1 MVCWQLKAPARK
13 LSLIHGSFWN
23 GNLSKMVQNMYAMF
37 RRNSTLF
44 YRIKAVSKGEE
55 TSDTCISEG
64 FSRGQGYSNLP
75 TVQEKKNA
83 DLFGENTFCRSHTRQ
98 HGEICLGKKRYTYRC
113 IHVPPILVFA
123 FAELIFTVHSLHY
136 CMHLRLTFLLFDLL
150 MTTQQWSSW
159 LCGTGT
165 NVTDTDAEDYNRWSL
180 GIMAYTLLNQRMEPK
195 VMEVWKMIFLFN
207 LVIFRWS
214 MLIFRG
220 SFRIPILSLA
230 FVVQPFEPWD
240 QGQSLVSP
248 WLPCGSYVAGQ
259 TEGLCTRCFGE
270 RRGSCPKPERSL
282 PDGFFLWKTDPTKKS
297 NLKTS
302 TSENKLGSLFS
313 QWIGGFQALILGRVT
328 YP

>member
-1 MVCWQLKAPARK
+1 
-13 LSLIHGSFWN
+13 
-23 GNLSKMVQNMYAMF
+23 
-37 RRNSTLF
+37 
-44 YRIKAVSKGEE
+44 
-55 TSDTCISEG
+55 
-64 FSRGQGYSNLP
+64 
-75 TVQEKKNA
+75 
-83 DLFGENTFCRSHTRQ
+83 
-98 HGEICLGKKRYTYRC
+98 
-113 IHVPPILVFA
+113 
-123 FAELIFTVHSLHY
+123 
-136 CMHLRLTFLLFDLL
+136 MHLRLTFLLFDFWWLPNSDRPDCVAQAPML
-150 MTTQQWSSW
+150 PTPTPKITTDDHLESW
-159 LCGTGT
+159 RTPWKFNGWNLKSW
-165 NVTDTDAEDYNRWSL
+165 R
-180 GIMAYTLLNQRMEPK
+180 I
-195 VMEVWKMIFLFN
+195 MEVWKMIFLFN

-214 MLIFRG
+214 ILIFRCL
-220 SFRIPILSLA
+220 FRLPIFSLA

-240 QGQSLVSP
+240 QGQSVVSP